1 MVGFGVGAATVGE
14 SQNFYIQPDYD
25 LKQRS
30 EITATLVKFTP
41 ELYFYI
47 DQDFWYALAYH
58 QQNEIRS
65 ALDNLAKEF
74 KEKIYPTLT
83 STFGSEWKPG
93 IDKDERITVLFHPM
107 AEKFGGYF
115 NSGDEYP
122 RIQVPNSNQRE
133 MVYLNSQYIKDE
145 KIKPFLAH
153 EFMHLI
159 GFNQKEK
166 EYNVSEEVWLNEARA
181 EYVST
186 LLGYGNLS
194 LGNPFRKRLEAFVE
208 NPNDPLCEW
217 QNKEADYGVINV
229 FIHYLVDHYGIKVLV
244 DSLHSKK
251 IGIESL
257 SYALEKNGFKEDF
270 SQVFTDWTVAI
281 LVNDCSLSEK
291 YCYKNENLKNFQ
303 VTPSL
308 NFLPLSG
315 KSSLVITSTTKNWS
329 GNWFKFVGGRGDLEM
344 RFIGSPENIYKVPYL
359 SKDFS
364 GNQKVGFFELNSSQ
378 KGEILIPEFGAEII
392 SVTVIPTL
400 QTKTSDFSDRDT
412 SIPFFLEASTI
423 VTPAI
428 SISFE
433 KPVSEMSKEEVL
445 VKISE
450 LEKLLNQLKAKLQE
464 LIGPKEQPSV
474 EEISCQRFE
483 ANLFYGLVNDERVK
497 CLQEFLASPLACGEK
512 IYPAPFDSK
521 RCGIYPEGLVTGNF
535 LNLTRAAVIRFQE
548 KYAAEI
554 LTPLGLEKGTGFV
567 GPSTRAKINELMNF

>member
-1 MVGFGVGAATVGE
+1 MTRRLIFVFSLIFLTIAIEAQAATVGE
-14 SQNFYIQPDYD
+14 SQSFYIQPAYD

-30 EITATLVKFTP
+30 EITAALVKFTP
-41 ELYFYI
+41 ELYFYVE
-47 DQDFWYALAYH
+47 QDFWYGLAYH
-58 QQNEIRS
+58 QQNEVRN
-65 ALDNLAKEF
+65 ALDSLAKEF
-74 KEKIYPTLT
+74 KEKIYPILT

-107 AEKFGGYF
+107 AEGFGGYF

-122 RIQVPNSNQRE
+122 KIQVPDSNQRE
-133 MVYLNSQYIKDE
+133 MVYLSSQYIKDE
-145 KIKPFLAH
+145 RVKSFLAH

-159 GFNQKEK
+159 SFSQKEK
-166 EYNVSEEVWLNEARA
+166 EYNVSEEVWLNEARS

-186 LLGYGNLS
+186 LLGYSNLS

-208 NPNDPLCEW
+208 DSNDPLCEW

-229 FIHYLVDHYGIKVLV
+229 FIQYLVDHYGIKVLV

-257 SYALEKNGFKEDF
+257 DYALKENGFKEDF
-270 SQVFTDWTVAI
+270 SQVFTDWSIAI
-281 LVNDCSLSEK
+281 LINDCSLSEK
-291 YCYKNENLKNFQ
+291 YCYKNEYLKNFQ

-315 KSSLVITSTTKNWS
+315 KSSLVITSATKNWS
-329 GNWFKFVGGRGDLEM
+329 GNWYRFVGGKGDLEM
-344 RFIGSPENIYKVPYL
+344 RFVGSPENLYKVPYL

-364 GNQKVGFFELNSSQ
+364 GNQKAGFFELNSNQ
-378 KGEILIPEFGAEII
+378 KGEILIPGFGAEII

-423 VTPAI
+423 ATPAV

-433 KPVSEMSKEEVL
+433 KPVSEMSKEEAL
-445 VKISE
+445 AKISE
-450 LEKLLNQLKAKLQE
+450 LEELLSQLKAQLRKL
-464 LIGPKEQPSV
+464 GGF
-474 EEISCQRFE
+474 EEVPLEEEKPYSKFDRD
-483 ANLFYGLVNDERVK
+483 LYYGQVNNSEVSR
-497 CLQEFLASPLACGEK
+497 LQEFLK
-512 IYPAPFDSK
+512 IQEPE
-521 RCGIYPEGLVTGNF
+521 IYPEGLVTGNF

-548 KYAAEI
+548 KYAEEI
-554 LTPLGLEKGTGFV
+554 LTPLGIEKGTGFV
-567 GPSTRAKINELMNF
+567 GPSTRDKINQILGY